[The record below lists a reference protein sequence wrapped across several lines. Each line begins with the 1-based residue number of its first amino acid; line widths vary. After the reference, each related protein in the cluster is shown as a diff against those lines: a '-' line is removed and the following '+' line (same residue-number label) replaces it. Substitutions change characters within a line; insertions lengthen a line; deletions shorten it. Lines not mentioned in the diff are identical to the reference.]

1 MRKKSEEGGAWLV
14 ESREGGIYLPQV
26 NLWMDPKRPQKRAV
40 VTHAHYDHLAGHE
53 EILASPGAARLLR
66 LRVPKRTKIR
76 AIPFRR
82 PFPLGGGASFTLL
95 PAGHILGSAMVWVKR
110 KVGKRES
117 RLLYT
122 GDFKLRG
129 GETSERCEPKQ
140 ADVLVMETTFGRPE
154 YRFPPVE
161 KVVREMIAF
170 CRGAVK
176 EGKVPILLGYALG
189 KSQEILQR
197 VGVAGIPILMDAAGH
212 RICEVYRE
220 LGQDLPPVKRLGKI
234 TQEKVRGHLLI
245 VPTSMARGKGLKVL
259 EKRRVAVVSGWA
271 LDRGAIYR
279 YGCDEAFAL
288 SDHADYGELIEMVE
302 RVKPKEIRTVHGF
315 SKEFAMDLQE
325 RGYRAWALEGDTQ
338 MVLPLG
344 FRGGQTKRKMGSG
357 AKTSY

>member
-1 MRKKSEEGGAWLV
+1 
-14 ESREGGIYLPQV
+14 
-26 NLWMDPKRPQKRAV
+26 
-40 VTHAHYDHLAGHE
+40 
-53 EILASPGAARLLR
+53 
-66 LRVPKRTKIR
+66 
-76 AIPFRR
+76 
-82 PFPLGGGASFTLL
+82 
-95 PAGHILGSAMVWVKR
+95 MVWVKR

-197 VGVAGIPILMDAAGH
+197 VGAAGLPILMDAAGH

-220 LGQDLPPVKRLGKI
+220 LGQDLPTAKRLGKI
-234 TQEKVRGHLLI
+234 TQEKVEGHLLI
-245 VPTSMARGKGLKVL
+245 VPPSMARGNRLKVL

-344 FRGGQTKRKMGSG
+344 FHGGQTKRKMGSG
-357 AKTSY
+357 AKTSC

>member
-40 VTHAHYDHLAGHE
+40 VTHAHYDHLAGHD
-53 EILASPGAARLLR
+53 EILASPGTARLLR

-76 AIPFRR
+76 AIPFGR

-176 EGKVPILLGYALG
+176 EEKVPILLGYALG

-245 VPTSMARGKGLKVL
+245 VPPSMARGKGLMVL

-288 SDHADYGELIEMVE
+288 SDHADYGELIEMVQ

-344 FRGGQTKRKMGSG
+344 FHGVQMKRKMGSG

>member
-53 EILASPGAARLLR
+53 EILASPGTARLLR

-76 AIPFRR
+76 AIPFGES
-82 PFPLGGGASFTLL
+82 FSLGKGASFTLL

-129 GETSERCEPKQ
+129 GETSEKCEPKQ

-170 CRGAVK
+170 CRGAVR

-220 LGQDLPPVKRLGKI
+220 LGRNLPAAKRLGKI

-245 VPTSMARGKGLKVL
+245 VPPSMARGKGLKVL

-302 RVKPKEIRTVHGF
+302 KVQPKEVRTVHGF
-315 SKEFAMDLQE
+315 AQEFAMDLQE
-325 RGYRAWALEGDTQ
+325 RGWSALALAGETQ
-338 MVLPLG
+338 LMLALG
-344 FRGGQTKRKMGSG
+344 VGSGKRKGS
-357 AKTSY
+357 